1 MSRVWKD
8 SNIRIPRPFS
18 PPLPPPPGRC
28 YPERMPPLRI
38 LITGVDGFVGR
49 RLQAGLK
56 AAGHDVVGTVF
67 REPPAGPHEVHADIT
82 RAERPAA
89 LEGPFDAV
97 VHNAGAVDQRLP
109 GKVLW
114 AINAEGTRHVLTWA
128 RDLGVAHFV
137 QISSTSVLGLRTMGE
152 NRREDTPRT
161 RWLGVPYQRAKAQ
174 GERYVEASG
183 LPYTIVR
190 LPGIVGAGDT
200 FQTEAIAGSMLSDRY
215 FQTGDGTRRY
225 SIIYVDSI
233 PVAVSRVLAEPTTN
247 TIYNLADA
255 HPTWNEVADA
265 YAAELGM
272 VRPATR
278 RSLLALVA
286 VGERKEDQL
295 LSTFSR
301 FGGHYPTDRFEARFG
316 PLDPDGTRWRRAISE
331 AVAALVA
338 GRGGRTSG

>member
-1 MSRVWKD
+1 
-8 SNIRIPRPFS
+8 
-18 PPLPPPPGRC
+18 
-28 YPERMPPLRI
+28 MPPLRI

-49 RLQAGLK
+49 RLQAGLT

-67 REPPAGPHEVHADIT
+67 REPPAGPHEVPADIT
-82 RAERPAA
+82 RPERPHGI
-89 LEGPFDAV
+89 EGPFDAV

-109 GKVLW
+109 GKLLW
-114 AINAEGTRHVLTWA
+114 AINAEGTRHVLGWA
-128 RDLGVAHFV
+128 HAFGVRHFV

-152 NRREDTPRT
+152 NRHEDTPRA
-161 RWLGVPYQRAKAQ
+161 RRLGVPYQRAKAQ

-183 LPYTIVR
+183 LAHTIIR

-200 FQTEAIAGSMLSDRY
+200 FQSEAIAGSMRDGRY
-215 FQTGDGTRRY
+215 FQTGDGRRRY
-225 SIIYVDSI
+225 SIIAVDSI
-233 PVAVSRVLAEPTTN
+233 PIAVARILAAPPTN

-255 HPTWNEVADA
+255 HPTWNDVVDT
-265 YAAELGM
+265 YAAALGM
-272 VRPATR
+272 PRPTTR
-278 RSLLALVA
+278 RSLMALVTA
-286 VGERKEDQL
+286 GERKEDQL
-295 LSTFSR
+295 LGTFSR